1 MEQTDSLNIENLKEV
16 FDKREINTVA
26 FDVDNT
32 LMDTSTYFR
41 ESTKN
46 LGILLARKIDKNENP
61 EHISMDIENIMYE
74 EFEKSGRKPLLI
86 DNRYINALTVYLG
99 RRDEVLEDFII
110 HYFKDFYTIVP
121 EIYGSIQNILQS
133 ILKANRKIVLHS
145 HAGEDW
151 TSIKAGKI
159 SELIGYDIPY
169 LATPIEQVKDKKNWL
184 KALDLVNANPVNTL
198 VVGDNLEADI
208 LPMLEIGSRN
218 AVLINRHNEEIPE
231 EYMNNEEINIS
242 TINDIGELFDV
253 LK

>member
-1 MEQTDSLNIENLKEV
+1 MDDMKTDDLRKYFDKKEV
-16 FDKREINTVA
+16 ETVA

-46 LGILLARKIDKNENP
+46 LGILLAKKIDKNEDP

-99 RRDEVLEDFII
+99 RRDEVLENFII
-110 HYFKDFYTIVP
+110 HYFKDFYVEVP
-121 EIYGSIQNILQS
+121 EIYGSIQDILQS
-133 ILKANRKIVLHS
+133 ILKTNRKIVLHS

-169 LATPIEQVKDKKNWL
+169 LATPIDQIKDRKNWL
-184 KALDLVNANPVNTL
+184 KALNLVNADPINTL

-208 LPMLEIGSRN
+208 LPMLEAGSRN
-218 AVLINRHNEEIPE
+218 GILINRHNEEIPE
-231 EYMNNEEINIS
+231 EYADNEDINIS
-242 TINDIGELFDV
+242 VINDISELFDT